1 MAAES
6 VLAVWVATAGV
17 LAAGV
22 NEGVEAVHWGQMVT
36 VSVVK
41 KVEYLVTTSTDVF
54 PFLTWVVV
62 VAGQLVTVV

>member
-1 MAAES
+1 MLS
-6 VLAVWVATAGV
+6 VGVATAGV
-17 LAAGV
+17 LDTGV

-54 PFLTWVVV
+54 PFLMWVDVV
-62 VAGQLVTVV
+62 TGQLVTVV

>member
-1 MAAES
+1 MLE
-6 VLAVWVATAGV
+6 
-17 LAAGV
+17 AGV